1 MNNLD
6 DSITESAQR
15 FLGGIVV
22 RVLQENLGIGNDPLK
37 NATKKEEEKT
47 SQERW

>member
-6 DSITESAQR
+6 DSITESTEK
-15 FLGGIVV
+15 FLSGIVV
-22 RVLQENLGIGNDPLK
+22 RIFQENLGIGNDPLK
-37 NATKKEEEKT
+37 NATKKKEEKT